1 MSDHFMWKHARAGNH
16 VIDYHD
22 TNRYHMNCLL
32 LNGSQNPISM
42 RKNYIVKDSIILLSI
57 PIFVA
62 TYN

>member
-1 MSDHFMWKHARAGNH
+1 MWKHARAGNH

-22 TNRYHMNCLL
+22 TNMYHTNYLL
-32 LNGSQNPISM
+32 LNRSQNPISM
-42 RKNYIVKDSIILLSI
+42 KKNKIFKESILLLNI